1 MGGGIWQCDKENLRF
16 SASNCQTKQV
26 IYFTS
31 SVVSIESKPENL
43 MYQIFHEIW
52 TPICQVDTIVG
63 TNSKIIR
70 KNRKKSNKFRLQL
83 TITNLVADV
92 KDMIKIE
99 QNLMA
104 RNPTSLHLIG
114 SQ

>member
-1 MGGGIWQCDKENLRF
+1 MG
-16 SASNCQTKQV
+16 
-26 IYFTS
+26 
-31 SVVSIESKPENL
+31 
-43 MYQIFHEIW
+43 
-52 TPICQVDTIVG
+52 
-63 TNSKIIR
+63 
-70 KNRKKSNKFRLQL
+70 KNSNKFRLQL

-92 KDMIKIE
+92 QEMIKIE